1 MTQSTFGRR
10 LLVCAGIAVL
20 LSAWPQTA
28 SARQSP
34 AWGPVRAG
42 IISIQ
47 REGTKRSTA
56 QVWRG
61 WWRCHVG
68 LAASRLGDAGLG
80 GHQVLALR
88 SR

>member
-42 IISIQ
+42 IISI
-47 REGTKRSTA
+47 RLESNKTVYRTGMARLVAMPRRSCRLTA
-56 QVWRG
+56 R
-61 WWRCHVG
+61 
-68 LAASRLGDAGLG
+68 
-80 GHQVLALR
+80 
-88 SR
+88 